1 MPYSVSSGSGMMF
14 DALAHG
20 LPFVSSDL
28 GFFKEFAK
36 KGLGIA
42 VRRKAVEFSEAL
54 KVLEADYPYYKKQV
68 QRFKS
73 NLTWDSV
80 AREHTGLY
88 INVLE
93 KRHKDWRL
101 APEATSQKIL

>member
-1 MPYSVSSGSGMMF
+1 MF

-80 AREHTGLY
+80 AREHIRLY
-88 INVLE
+88 VNALE
-93 KRHKDWRL
+93 KRHKDWRF
-101 APEATSQKIL
+101 APEVTTQKIL